1 MTNPFLPTSPIISGY
16 GNIYPTT
23 TLGKLLTIVYAAVTI
38 PLVLIFLDAL
48 GKIFTRCLKA
58 FPECA
63 RVFYYSDVGVVLR
76 TAPGVKTLEER
87 FQWPA
92 ERPECA
98 GKPLLDLI
106 DGALARA
113 DESFDLPLV
122 PALCV
127 LTAYT
132 AGGAVMYSLWE
143 DLDFIDAFYF
153 VFITISTI
161 GFGDVLPAYPALMI
175 LTSLYVF
182 VGLGVC
188 SMVINVIVEVLQRQM
203 VSAQALLAEELKKQF
218 PSTLELLEEEKGEE
232 EDAIA
237 GEGAE
242 VALLAAEENAADADV
257 AAAAAAAAY
266 AASEEEEDG
275 EVEAAAAGKVQTEP
289 AQPERYILLVPYAVN
304 ENAIKLPPTTL
315 IHQK

>member
-1 MTNPFLPTSPIISGY
+1 MTIL
-16 GNIYPTT
+16 
-23 TLGKLLTIVYAAVTI
+23 YASVTI

-48 GKIFTRCLKA
+48 GKIFTRILKA
-58 FPECA
+58 VPEMA

-76 TAPGVKTLEER
+76 KAPGVSAVADK
-87 FQWPA
+87 FAWPA
-92 ERPECA
+92 ERPDCA
-98 GKPLLDLI
+98 GRPLLELVEE
-106 DGALARA
+106 ALAKA
-113 DESFDLPLV
+113 DESFDLPLA
-122 PALCV
+122 PALAV

-188 SMVINVIVEVLQRQM
+188 SMVINVIVEVLQRLM

-218 PSTLELLEEEKGEE
+218 PDGIVEQLLKEEEVAAVADD
-232 EDAIA
+232 DAA
-237 GEGAE
+237 AAVLVAE
-242 VALLAAEENAADADV
+242 ATAAEELEVADA
-257 AAAAAAAAY
+257 AAVVPGEM
-266 AASEEEEDG
+266 EEEEEETEG
-275 EVEAAAAGKVQTEP
+275 GAGVSG
-289 AQPERYILLVPYAVN
+289 ADQPERYILLVPYAVN
-304 ENAIKLPPTTL
+304 ADVVKLPPTTL

>member
-1 MTNPFLPTSPIISGY
+1 M
-16 GNIYPTT
+16 
-23 TLGKLLTIVYAAVTI
+23 TIVYAAVTI

-92 ERPECA
+92 DRPECA

-218 PSTLELLEEEKGEE
+218 PSTLELLEEEKVEEE